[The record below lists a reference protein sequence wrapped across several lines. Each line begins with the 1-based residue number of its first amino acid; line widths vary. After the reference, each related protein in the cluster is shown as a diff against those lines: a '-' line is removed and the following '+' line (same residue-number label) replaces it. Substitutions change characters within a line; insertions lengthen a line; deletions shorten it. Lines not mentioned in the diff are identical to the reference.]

1 MSLLLYLLA
10 LTPLVFTGRGILP
23 YISDKLLFIRFII
36 SLVSIWFFIQLLV
49 YRPFQEKIASRLR
62 LLSHKGLFLSIC
74 GYFFFFVLAGVLA
87 VDKFS
92 AFFGTVARGEGIV
105 GMIFFFGFF
114 LFALLLFVK
123 KDWLWFFRI
132 SLIVSIILFIYQF
145 IQFLGGTDRPSSFI
159 GNPIFVSVYFL
170 FALFAAAIVYTSAEP
185 SNPKINNIWPIIAW
199 ISVVLSLAGII
210 VANSRGVILGLIA
223 GILTALFYLAV
234 SNIKWRKLS
243 LTILGVAIVLSG
255 IFWFTKDTLVW
266 QRVPIL
272 NRFVSTLSANPD
284 PATRSRFNDY
294 KIALRAINPSAN
306 GYKKFLIGWGPENFP
321 VAFNTYFDP
330 QNDIVYDP
338 HLSDRVHNQIL
349 NTFVTTGLLGLLSYL
364 VIWLFAFMTILRSRA
379 GIFSSNRGIFLR
391 LAMIFFGIAYFVQ
404 NLFAFDGLTNH
415 IPFFV
420 FLGFILYMELES
432 DFDKLN
438 GKI

>member
-1 MSLLLYLLA
+1 MIFLLYLLA
-10 LTPLVFTGRGILP
+10 LTPLVFMSSGILP
-23 YISDKLLFIRFII
+23 YISYKLLFIRL
-36 SLVSIWFFIQLLV
+36 LVSIISFWFFIYLLV
-49 YRPFQEKIASRLR
+49 HQSFQEKIASRLR

-87 VDKFS
+87 VDRFS

-170 FALFAAAIVYTSAEP
+170 FALFAAAIVHTSNQP

-199 ISVVLSLAGII
+199 VSVVLSLAGILI
-210 VANSRGVILGLIA
+210 ANSRGVISGLIV
-223 GILTALFYLAV
+223 GIIATLVYLAG
-234 SNIKWRKLS
+234 SNLKCRKLS
-243 LTILGVAIVLSG
+243 MVILAVFIFLSG
-255 IFWFTKDTLVW
+255 IFLFTKDASVW
-266 QRVPIL
+266 QKVPVL
-272 NRFVSTLSANPD
+272 DRFASSLSDNSD

-338 HLSDRVHNQIL
+338 HLSDRAHNQIL
-349 NTFVTTGLLGLLSYL
+349 NTFVTAGLLGLLSYL
-364 VIWLFAFMTILRSRA
+364 VIWLFAFMTILRSHA
-379 GIFSSNRGIFLR
+379 GIFSSNRGMFLR
-391 LAMIFFGIAYFVQ
+391 LAMMFFGVAYFVQ
-404 NLFAFDGLTNH
+404 NLFAFDGLTNY